1 MYRGKYP
8 QNVRSVSYTR
18 QIGLYLQTNNGEWF
32 RVQTK
37 DIPAGSAMPKV
48 GGELP
53 DWVARHPQK

>member
-18 QIGLYLQTNNGEWF
+18 QLGLYVQTNDRQWF

-53 DWVARHPQK
+53 GWVAQHPQK